1 MRKILLAGVLLAALS
16 GTGAPAV
23 AADGCPSLLM
33 PVVELKQVA
42 RGFGPLRYGFHSGL
56 DLTAPYG
63 SPVRAAGGG
72 TVVFAGRYFGYGN
85 MIDVQVAPGMVTR
98 YAHLSRYARGLA
110 VGHSVASG
118 EVIGAIGASGHAHG
132 PHLHFEVRLS
142 GTAVDPKPYLALAAC
157 PVGPSIPLEEARA
170 PDPHA
175 KPAAR

>member
-1 MRKILLAGVLLAALS
+1 MRKFLLAGVLLASLS
-16 GTGAPAV
+16 GIGAPAR
-23 AADGCPSLLM
+23 AADGCPALLM
-33 PVVELKQVA
+33 PVVELKEVA
-42 RGFGPLRYGFHSGL
+42 RGFGPLRHGFHSGL

-63 SPVRAAGGG
+63 SPVRAAAGG

-85 MIDVQVAPGMVTR
+85 MIDIEIAPGMVNR

-110 VGHSVASG
+110 VGHTVAAA

-132 PHLHFEVRLS
+132 PHLHFEVRLN
-142 GTAVDPKPYLALAAC
+142 GTAVDPKPYLALAPC

-175 KPAAR
+175 RPAAR